1 MTDGPLERSGKH
13 DASEASTA
21 NVIYILYLVGIV
33 LWLIIFI
40 GAVMAYLNQGKGEKW
55 VQSHYRFQIRTFWI
69 AVLIAVVGGLTMP
82 IGIGFLILP
91 AGAVWLIVRCAKG
104 MTYIGNGQ
112 AHPDPES
119 WMFG

>member
-1 MTDGPLERSGKH
+1 
-13 DASEASTA
+13 
-21 NVIYILYLVGIV
+21 
-33 LWLIIFI
+33 
-40 GAVMAYLNQGKGEKW
+40 
-55 VQSHYRFQIRTFWI
+55 
-69 AVLIAVVGGLTMP
+69 MP